1 MRINKMHLKNFRC
14 FENFTIEFE
23 DDLTVIVA
31 ENGRGK
37 SAVLD
42 AVAIAVGPYMGCFN
56 GVKTYSFADSDVM
69 QVQQD
74 TNNSKLRIL
83 RMKRQYPIVLEADGV
98 LGGKNVSWS
107 RELTREGGR
116 TTVKNAKAL
125 TDYGHKIQKAVHGE
139 HDEDIILPVIAY
151 YGTTRMWDDA
161 KILAGNRKKLNLER
175 DSGYLDAMEPSNT
188 YQTFGHWFQ
197 YAALSAMEFDC
208 YLKERNSDQKNPY
221 REVLRAVSRAIG
233 ISISSMGWKDIDYSV
248 SLQSLVVTHEHIGT
262 LPVSALSD
270 GIRSVISM
278 VADIAYRM
286 VRLNPDLGEETATK
300 TPGIVLIDEVDMH
313 LHPSWQQTV
322 VADLQKAFPLVQFII
337 TTHSPQVLTTVPARA
352 IRALR
357 WDDGQVEIY
366 SPEFSLGAESYQL
379 LKEIQNVDT
388 RPQALPIVKTLM
400 RYLELV
406 SDDQWDSDEA
416 IALRKELDEWGKNRE
431 PALIKADMDIK
442 MRAYRRHKK

>member
-1 MRINKMHLKNFRC
+1 
-14 FENFTIEFE
+14 
-23 DDLTVIVA
+23 
-31 ENGRGK
+31 
-37 SAVLD
+37 
-42 AVAIAVGPYMGCFN
+42 
-56 GVKTYSFADSDVM
+56 
-69 QVQQD
+69 
-74 TNNSKLRIL
+74 
-83 RMKRQYPIVLEADGV
+83 
-98 LGGKNVSWS
+98 
-107 RELTREGGR
+107 
-116 TTVKNAKAL
+116 
-125 TDYGHKIQKAVHGE
+125 
-139 HDEDIILPVIAY
+139 
-151 YGTTRMWDDA
+151 
-161 KILAGNRKKLNLER
+161 
-175 DSGYLDAMEPSNT
+175 MEPSNT

-431 PALIKADMDIK
+431 PALIKADMNIK

>member
-1 MRINKMHLKNFRC
+1 MRISKMHLKNFRC
-14 FENFTIEFE
+14 FENFMIEFE

-37 SAVLD
+37 SAILD
-42 AVAIAVGPYMGCFN
+42 AVAVAIGPYIGCFN
-56 GVKTYSFADSDVM
+56 GVKTYNFLDNDVM
-69 QVQQD
+69 QIQE
-74 TNNSKLRIL
+74 NNTGKKLRIQ
-83 RMKRQYPIVLEADGV
+83 RMKRQFPVLVEAEGF
-98 LGGKNVSWS
+98 LNGKNVSWQ
-107 RELTREGGR
+107 REKVRDGSR
-116 TTVKNAKAL
+116 TTIKNAKSL
-125 TDYGHKIQKAVHGE
+125 TDYGRKMQKAIHGE
-139 HDEDIILPVIAY
+139 HDEKIILPVIAY
-151 YGTTRMWDDA
+151 YGTTRMWEDA
-161 KILAGNRKKLNLER
+161 KILAGNRQKLNLER
-175 DSGYLDAMEPSNT
+175 DSGYFEAMEPSAT

-208 YLKERNSDQKNPY
+208 YLKERNSNEKNPY
-221 REVLRAVSRAIG
+221 REVLRSVSRAIDIAVG
-233 ISISSMGWKDIDYSV
+233 NMGWKNIDYSV
-248 SLQSLVVTHEHIGT
+248 SLQSLVISHDKIGT

-286 VRLNPDLGEETATK
+286 VRLNPDLGEEATRK
-300 TPGIVLIDEVDMH
+300 TSGIVLIDEVDMH

-322 VADLQKAFPLVQFII
+322 VSDLRKAFPMVQFII
-337 TTHSPQVLTTVPARA
+337 TTHSPQVLTTVPARS

-357 WDDGQVEIY
+357 WDDGHVEIY

-406 SDDQWDSDEA
+406 SDDQWDSEEA
-416 IALRKELDEWGKNRE
+416 VVLRKELDEWGKNRE

-442 MRAYRRHKK
+442 MRAYRRKKK